1 VKVWA
6 VAWNTFREAI
16 RDKILYNLVF
26 FSLLIMGV
34 STYLGDIALGKST
47 KVIQDVGLASMSV
60 FGLLIAIFVG
70 IGLVYK
76 EIQRR
81 TIYTLLAKPISRGQ
95 FLVGKYFGL
104 LMTITLNVLV
114 MSAVLFA
121 LLLLYSD
128 SNIVDTGVNWEVGK
142 AIFLILIE
150 LMLITAVAV
159 FFSTF
164 STPTLSAM
172 FTLGVYLIGRFS
184 SDLVALSEHSENVVL
199 KYVTLILHY
208 LLPNLEK
215 FNVKGLV
222 VHWVPISNEYMVRST
237 VYGMTYI
244 LFLMAV
250 AVLIF
255 KRRDFR

>member
-1 VKVWA
+1 MKIGA

-34 STYLGDIALGKST
+34 STYLGDIALGKSI
-47 KVIQDVGLASMSV
+47 KVIQDVGLASMSI

-114 MSAVLFA
+114 MSSVLFA
-121 LLLLYSD
+121 LLLLYSSGGITD
-128 SNIVDTGVNWEVGK
+128 SGVNWEVGK

-184 SDLVALSEHSENVVL
+184 SDLVALSERSENVVL
-199 KYVTLILHY
+199 KYVTLVFHY

-222 VHWVPISNEYMVRST
+222 VHWVPISNDYMVRST
-237 VYGMTYI
+237 LYGMTYI
-244 LFLMAV
+244 IFLMAV

-255 KRRDFR
+255 QRRDFR